1 MMSKSMIRTLLGL
14 CVAIMLAL
22 PVHAQISE
30 SGKKPAAK
38 VKLNAAGK
46 PVRKVKPGLLR
57 ERTYKR
63 LNNIYKAIGEE
74 QYAEALEGLQ
84 KLWPSTERFPY
95 ERAVL
100 AQAMAHTYAAM
111 EKYDDALKYFK
122 MAVELDALPN
132 LQHFQVMFGVA
143 QLYAVKQKYKETIR
157 WLKRWFAEVDTPPTA
172 DAYVLLGNA
181 HAQLG
186 QYRPAIEA
194 LNKAIK
200 IADKPKESWYQLLM
214 AMHYEL
220 KEYRKAAEI
229 LEILVRMNPGKKE
242 YWTQLASMYMNIKKD
257 PDALAVMALA
267 HLQDL
272 LEKESDYKQ
281 LYSLYGYLKVP
292 YKAAQVL
299 EEGIRKGI
307 VKADKQ
313 NWESVA
319 NAWYAANEMEKALV
333 AFGEA
338 SKFAENGKID
348 MRRAYI
354 LVDQERWQEAIEAL
368 QAAIR
373 KGGIKEREKGN
384 AWLMIGMAQFELDRL
399 AQAEKAFKQARKV
412 QKTRKSANQW
422 LKHLQDERK
431 RREKAKEVEA

>member
-1 MMSKSMIRTLLGL
+1 MNRLLL
-14 CVAIMLAL
+14 QLTVAAVLACFCL
-22 PVHAQISE
+22 QPVTAQITE
-30 SGKKPAAK
+30 SGKKPEAK
-38 VKLNAAGK
+38 PKLNAAGN
-46 PVRKVKPGLLR
+46 PIRKVKPGLLR

-74 QYAEALEGLQ
+74 RYAEALEGLK

-100 AQAMAHTYAAM
+100 AQAMAHTHAAM
-111 EKYDDALKYFK
+111 ENYDEALKYFK
-122 MAVELDALPN
+122 MAVELDTLPN

-143 QLYAVKQKYKETIR
+143 QLHAVKQQYEETIR

-181 HAQLG
+181 YAQLG
-186 QYRPAIEA
+186 KYRQAIDA
-194 LNKAIK
+194 LNHAIRL
-200 IADKPKESWYQLLM
+200 AEKPKESWYQLLM

-220 KEYRKAAEI
+220 KEYDQAAHY
-229 LEILVRMNPGKKE
+229 LEILVRMNPAKKE
-242 YWTQLASMYMNIKKD
+242 YWTQLASMYMNVKKD
-257 PDALAVMALA
+257 QDALAVMALA
-267 HLQDL
+267 HLQSL
-272 LEKESDYKQ
+272 LEKEGDYKQ

-299 EEGIRKGI
+299 EEGLRKGI
-307 VKADKQ
+307 VKADRQ

-319 NAWYAANEMEKALV
+319 NAWYAAHEMEKALQ

-338 SKFAENGKID
+338 SKYADNGKID

-368 QAAIR
+368 QSALE
-373 KGGIKEREKGN
+373 KGGIKEYERGN
-384 AWLMIGMAQFELDRL
+384 AWLMLGMAQFELDRL
-399 AQAEKAFKQARKV
+399 TQAEKAFRQARKI
-412 QKTRKSANQW
+412 KKARKSANQW
-422 LKHLQDERK
+422 LKHLQEERK
-431 RREKAKEVEA
+431 RREKARQAEA